1 MSKSSI
7 RSVGNKIHTY
17 LSLYSARLIKQPT
30 SEIDSAAK
38 IAENG
43 HYKARMAEIKP
54 WSKQCWWCK
63 GNKVF
68 FL

>member
-17 LSLYSARLIKQPT
+17 LSLYSARLTKQPT
-30 SEIDSAAK
+30 SEIESAAK

-43 HYKARMAEIKP
+43 HYKARMADLNP
-54 WSKQCWWCK
+54 
-63 GNKVF
+63 
-68 FL
+68 

>member
-17 LSLYSARLIKQPT
+17 LSLYSARLTKQPT
-30 SEIDSAAK
+30 SEIESAAK

-43 HYKARMAEIKP
+43 HYKARMAELKP
-54 WSKQCWWCK
+54 
-63 GNKVF
+63 
-68 FL
+68 

>member
-1 MSKSSI
+1 MSDSYLKHNACIMSKSSI

-54 WSKQCWWCK
+54 
-63 GNKVF
+63 
-68 FL
+68 